1 MLARKYELDE
11 NQIRAN
17 FDGDDELSYDEGVIK
32 SLESIDAILKYN
44 MLVPYNDDAQKLAII
59 IYKIRNDQPVTGEE
73 SDFLDRIDSR
83 FIVHSRRSD
92 LTKREIFCLFLNQ
105 YWDWSSLD
113 LPKTKDVNVSFKAL
127 FSAYAQFF
135 SDNHFDRATRRLKRT
150 EFEDYLSHY
159 SCIKRTEKVISGKKR
174 ATKVILD
181 LPSYKQDLQE
191 LPEFDLQVYFSKKSG
206 V

>member
-11 NQIRAN
+11 NQIKAGFN
-17 FDGDDELSYDEGVIK
+17 GDNELSYDEGVIK
-32 SLESIDAILKYN
+32 SLNSVDEILKYN
-44 MLVPYNDDAQKLAII
+44 MLAPYSDEAQKLAII

-83 FIVHSRRSD
+83 FIVHSQRKD
-92 LTKREIFCLFLNQ
+92 LTKREILCLFLNQ

-127 FSAYAQFF
+127 FSAYAQFL
-135 SDNHFDRATRRLKRT
+135 SDNHFDRATRWLKRT

-159 SCIKRTEKVISGKKR
+159 GCIKRTERIISGKKR
-174 ATKVILD
+174 ATKAILD
-181 LPSYKQDLQE
+181 LPSYKQDLKE
-191 LPEFDLQVYFSKKSG
+191 IPSFDLQVYFDEK
-206 V
+206 